1 MLRVMC
7 FFMVCEVLL
16 LRCLGSARY
25 FAGLKLSRRVTTRL
39 YTPGSVSYTHLRNG
53 WTGFVSG
60 IQQLTVWVVG
70 VWPVLVILAAAA
82 LVVRFVRR
90 RTRK

>member
-1 MLRVMC
+1 M
-7 FFMVCEVLL
+7 
-16 LRCLGSARY
+16 
-25 FAGLKLSRRVTTRL
+25 AGR
-39 YTPGSVSYTHLRNG
+39 
-53 WTGFVSG
+53 GFVSG

-82 LVVRFVRR
+82 LVVRFMRR